1 MKKILY
7 SLIAVLAMVMS
18 SCSNDDIEISRQ
30 TTFKIN
36 PATVV
41 EGLYEYKAGDM
52 QSLYN
57 NEKLKIA
64 LFIYDR
70 NGKLVSKDLQ
80 QFSAYTQ
87 IMTSNQMLPK
97 GDYTGIAVSYVSS
110 SIEFWEIVNTEQ
122 ISTFKINDKGKIGGK
137 SKILGVSVF
146 DFNVSTTLETINVD
160 IENAGC
166 VAFVYYKNWKDVY
179 GDYIE
184 TFTLRGKQASQSL
197 AFDSYGNIDYS
208 LESHQN
214 YDYKLS
220 VADYDS
226 NYGGAVRYFFTFP
239 IKGAVLCFY
248 AENNDGKYPIG
259 DAYFQDDLEKGMGY
273 KFICDI
279 QTDETEWYEYNP
291 KQKLTDEKL
300 YSKGTKVKQN
310 VMSKNRLKYNYSN
323 NSISIAAH

>member
-7 SLIAVLAMVMS
+7 SLIAVLAMVVS
-18 SCSNDDIEISRQ
+18 SCSNDDIEIIRQ

-57 NEKLKIA
+57 NEKLNIA

-70 NGKLVSKDLQ
+70 NGNLVNNDLQ
-80 QFSAYTQ
+80 HFSAYTQ
-87 IMTSNQMLPK
+87 IMTSNQMLAQ

-110 SIEFWEIVNTEQ
+110 SIEFWEIVNTEKM
-122 ISTFKINDKGKIGGK
+122 STFKINDKGKIGGK

-146 DFNVSTTLETINVD
+146 DFNVSNTSETINVN

-166 VAFVYYKNWKDVY
+166 VAFVYYKNWKNVY
-179 GDYIE
+179 GDFVE

-208 LESHQN
+208 LMSHQD

-220 VADYDS
+220 VVDYDS
-226 NYGGAVRYFFTFP
+226 NYKNALSYFFTFP

-248 AENNDGKYPIG
+248 AENNDWKFPIG
-259 DAYFQDDLEKGMGY
+259 DAFFKDDLKKGVGY

-279 QTDETEWYEYNP
+279 QTDETDWYEYNP

-300 YSKGTKVKQN
+300 YSKRTKAKQI
-310 VMSKNRLKYNYSN
+310 VISKNRLKYNYSN
-323 NSISIAAH
+323 NSISIATQ